1 MKAWPEVAPAADSLR
16 GRRRLAVGAPVHL
29 EMRPEAGHPEQVD
42 RVRGRERERSPQDV
56 LTRDRDGDANMARMI
71 RGYARKDGGRSWEPV
86 RSQPA
91 RVPGWLTPRLDYF
104 IAIGDPNAPSP
115 NSTSAQAHHI
125 WTLATTQA
133 RLGDAIPSSRHPAG
147 PAETPNNPAAAVGLS
162 VPPAPYGLHRVPG

>member
-1 MKAWPEVAPAADSLR
+1 
-16 GRRRLAVGAPVHL
+16 
-29 EMRPEAGHPEQVD
+29 
-42 RVRGRERERSPQDV
+42 
-56 LTRDRDGDANMARMI
+56 MARMI